1 MKLIAEY
8 PDNLSDDKLAEIL
21 HQIITYKD
29 KEAECFFGQIFKVNG
44 LDGAYKHTNK
54 KSITIKILKTN
65 KENTNA

>member
-8 PDNLSDDKLAEIL
+8 PDDLPTNNLAEIL
-21 HQIITYKD
+21 HQMLIYKD
-29 KEAECFFGQIFKVNG
+29 KEAECFFGQIFKANG

-65 KENTNA
+65 KENTDA